1 MKKAQQNRTLVFRN
15 AAENNLFITLVS
27 FAASITLT
35 RSFLHLTGFPQ
46 LGGEELH
53 IAHVLWGGL
62 LMFAAILALL
72 LYSNRWVHTL
82 AAVLS
87 GLGIGLFMDEVG
99 KFITQTND
107 YFYPAA
113 APIIYAFFLLT
124 LFLYLLIRK
133 ERKPDVRAAMYEVF
147 EDLHEYLDHDLSE
160 MESKVIIEKLVWIS
174 DQKNHRELVNLA
186 NQILQFIENK
196 ELVHSPHRHTVLQ
209 RWKLALQNFFQ
220 RWLPRTRMRLIL
232 SAAWLGWGIWTV
244 FFPLRVLI
252 DRQDALTLQRIIA
265 ELVDA
270 QIIRSSTTLLWFQL
284 RIGLSAALG
293 ILMITAAVFLFFKK
307 EKAAINAGFWVLLLS
322 FTVSN
327 LLLFYFEQFST
338 IFNAVI
344 QIVLLTATLAY
355 QRMYLNDSFDTI

>member
-1 MKKAQQNRTLVFRN
+1 MKKSNQNRTLVFRN
-15 AAENNLFITLVS
+15 SAENNLFLALIS
-27 FAASITLT
+27 FTASITLT

-53 IAHVLWGGL
+53 IAHVLWGGM
-62 LMFAAILALL
+62 LMFAAILTLL
-72 LYSNRWVHTL
+72 IFSNHWMQTL

-87 GLGIGLFMDEVG
+87 GVGVGLFMDEVG
-99 KFITQTND
+99 KFITQSND
-107 YFYPAA
+107 YFFPAA

-124 LFLYLLIRK
+124 LFLYLIIRK
-133 ERKPDVRAAMYEVF
+133 DRKPDVRAEMYEVL
-147 EDLHEYLDHDLSE
+147 EELHEYLDQDLSE
-160 MESKVIIEKLVWIS
+160 TEAIGIKEKLIWIS
-174 DQKNHRELVNLA
+174 KQKNHSEMVNLA
-186 NQILQFIENK
+186 IELLRFLESK
-196 ELVHSPHRHTVLQ
+196 ELVHSPDRNSVFQ
-209 RWKLALQNFFQ
+209 RWNTSLRLFIQ
-220 RWLPRTRMRLIL
+220 RWLPRNRIRIVLVA
-232 SAAWLGWGIWTV
+232 SWLGWGIWTV
-244 FFPLRVLI
+244 IFPLRVLI

-270 QIIRSSTTLLWFQL
+270 QIIRGSTTLLWFQL